1 MDALDPLRLRRWHP
15 ITSDER
21 WKRILS
27 EVHLSPT
34 PAKRTGTKLNTT
46 RRAKPYD
53 MDGEEARRKAAAR
66 ARASVKAADKLGAF
80 LLVAAGAAAW
90 LYSRWGEGKSAPNPQ
105 KKNKEAH
112 HE

>member
-1 MDALDPLRLRRWHP
+1 MASNH
-15 ITSDER
+15 
-21 WKRILS
+21 
-27 EVHLSPT
+27 V
-34 PAKRTGTKLNTT
+34 
-46 RRAKPYD
+46 RRAVEENFERGAPVPDTCKTDRNESEHDTSSKPYD

-66 ARASVKAADKLGAF
+66 ARAGVKAADKLGAF

-90 LYSRWGEGKSAPNPQ
+90 LYSTWGQGKSAPDPQ